1 MAGTITPATL
11 AALSS
16 FLADA
21 PEEITLDAVKA
32 SPELARLVILS
43 DQISALVGRRTLE
56 WLKTSGTGCEPLKAE
71 KLELCPMMGSNTP
84 NACPICGTP
93 RGKGCGYGR

>member
-1 MAGTITPATL
+1 MANTITPATL

-32 SPELARLVILS
+32 SPELARLVILA
-43 DQISALVGRRTLE
+43 DDIGMRVGRRTLD
-56 WLKTSGTGCEPLKAE
+56 WLKTDGTACDPVKGEALAA
-71 KLELCPMMGSNTP
+71 CPMMGSNTP
-84 NACPICGTP
+84 DACHTCGTP